1 MESTAY
7 YLIRLP
13 ISEEVIVVQP
23 TDNQSA
29 ESHLVD
35 VVEHGLSSLVSNQGV
50 QQLLLT
56 IYSNFTCSYQG
67 SNTLKKLVNKYKN
80 IQLELVVA
88 TVDNC
93 FRKSCNECCL
103 AFNNDPDV
111 FAENTLKLKELMQ
124 EEQVDIR
131 AFIFEDWVRLVDLIN
146 DCETLTGSGQVEEF
160 TEEKYIEEFSPDKA
174 EVHRKPA
181 VRKLED
187 ESVMEDLT
195 FIAST
200 KRKKLREYLENL
212 PGLGCGDNLQHSRVL
227 FQYPTMHIIIPMH
240 AQSIRSMSKSCQNC
254 IVGIL

>member
-1 MESTAY
+1 MESTPY
-7 YLIRLP
+7 YLTRLP
-13 ISEEVIVVQP
+13 ISEEVMVVQP

-35 VVEHGLSSLVSNQGV
+35 EIVLELSSLASNQDV
-50 QQLLLT
+50 QQRSLT

-67 SNTLKKLVNKYKN
+67 SKTLKKLVDEYKN

-124 EEQVDIR
+124 EEQVDVR

-146 DCETLTGSGQVEEF
+146 DCETLTGSGQDEEF
-160 TEEKYIEEFSPDKA
+160 TEEKNIEKITQDKD
-174 EVHRKPA
+174 EVHGKPA

-187 ESVMEDLT
+187 ESVMKDLT

-200 KRKKLREYLENL
+200 KRKKLREHLENL
-212 PGLGCGDNLQHSRVL
+212 PGLGRGDNLQHSRVL

-240 AQSIRSMSKSCQNC
+240 AQSQSIRS
-254 IVGIL
+254 